1 MEVKLSQVGLIGF
14 FTHVGLFSFVGHL
27 PRSKDPR
34 QLMEVPVRYRGGVIG
49 LWCHCF
55 CPSVY
60 AHEADGPIGI
70 VGFLV
75 WDALNHLQ
83 EHPYQYMPHLY
94 WEMPLLGIIGFS
106 FIPSHFCQ

>member
-14 FTHVGLFSFVGHL
+14 FTHVGLFSLVGHL
-27 PRSKDPR
+27 PRSKVPR
-34 QLMEVPVRYRGGVIG
+34 QLMEAPVRYRGGVIG

-94 WEMPLLGIIGFS
+94 MEMPLLGLNGFC
-106 FIPSHFCQ
+106 FIPSHCCQ